1 MKISSLIFS
10 GFLFILLLFSI
21 TTYINSRQAE
31 KVKANAEYVSQSSTI
46 VRQSNRFQR
55 NILNMVSGLRGYLLT
70 GEEYFI
76 QAYNASVSENDAI
89 LKELAILSKE
99 DSVQQVEFEKIKSLN
114 NELTQKYN
122 NIIEN
127 AREERRSNHKTTTN
141 LRSEYKV
148 ILEQETENKT
158 DDNLQQT
165 LRRFINYEYEKRE
178 VRKNNLASLVSRTKN
193 ISFGLTLFSVVA
205 GFVIALTL
213 AYSISK
219 RVRKMVNMADSIAQ
233 GNYDMRLED
242 KSKDEVGQL
251 AVSLNHMSK
260 TLSETIHA
268 LQRKNEELDQY
279 AHIVS
284 HDLKSPLRGMGNVI
298 SWIEEDHREELTPK
312 VQEYFEI
319 IKGRLSKAENLIR
332 SILLYAKVDSR
343 NHEKEQVDV
352 KELVDEITE
361 SIAIKEG
368 IKINVNKNLPVV
380 FTEKIPLFQVLSNL
394 ISNAIKHHDKEKGEV
409 KIYHKELPDHY
420 EFFVADDGPGIAKNY
435 LNKIFVIFQTL
446 QQSNS
451 FESTG
456 VGLAIV
462 KKILDKRQEKI
473 SITSEPGKGSVF
485 SFTWTK

>member
-10 GFLFILLLFSI
+10 GFVFILLLFSI

-76 QAYNASVSENDAI
+76 QAYNASVSENNSI
-89 LKELAILSKE
+89 LKELAVLIKE
-99 DSVQQVEFEKIKSLN
+99 DSVQQIEFESIKSLN
-114 NELTQKYN
+114 QELIQKYN
-122 NIIEN
+122 SIIED
-127 AREERRSNHKTTTN
+127 ARKERRSNHKTTSS
-141 LRSEYKV
+141 LRTQYKI
-148 ILEQETENKT
+148 ILEQQTENKT
-158 DDNLQQT
+158 DDLLQQT
-165 LRRFINYEYEKRE
+165 LRKFINYEYEKRE
-178 VRKNNLASLVSRTKN
+178 LRKNNLASLVSRTRN
-193 ISFGLTLFSVVA
+193 ISFGLTLFSVVT

-219 RVRKMVNMADSIAQ
+219 RVKKMVDMADSIAQ

-251 AVSLNHMSK
+251 AISLNHMSK
-260 TLSETIHA
+260 TLSETIHM
-268 LQRKNEELDQY
+268 LRRKNDELDQY

-284 HDLKSPLRGMGNVI
+284 HDLKSPLRGIGNVI
-298 SWIEEDHREELTPK
+298 SWIEEDHKQELTPK
-312 VQEYFEI
+312 LQEYFEI

-332 SILLYAKVDSR
+332 SILLYAKADSG
-343 NHEKEQVDV
+343 NHDKEQVNV
-352 KELVDEITE
+352 EELVYEITD
-361 SIAIKEG
+361 SITVKEG
-368 IKINVNKNLPVV
+368 IRINVHKNLPVV

-409 KIYHKELPDHY
+409 KIYHKESLHQY
-420 EFFVADDGPGIAKNY
+420 EFFIADDGPGIAKNY

-451 FESTG
+451 YESTG